1 LIEKRIDFRDIRDT
15 GDEAERLLRSL
26 EESDAQKLQE
36 VQPTSSSTSLSKRD
50 PWEASSGQGH
60 AKGNAH
66 PGLVILI
73 ILLLSIPVIAVVW
86 SGRLPSRTTT
96 SEPALSYQKSCG
108 STYTATGRWW
118 PVLGPSS
125 RVVLARVKQN
135 YCGDAYFNE
144 EGSVQVASFGTRL
157 AAQKFR
163 DRLTDA
169 MGVQFR
175 VGRGR

>member
-1 LIEKRIDFRDIRDT
+1 M
-15 GDEAERLLRSL
+15 
-26 EESDAQKLQE
+26 
-36 VQPTSSSTSLSKRD
+36 
-50 PWEASSGQGH
+50 
-60 AKGNAH
+60 
-66 PGLVILI
+66 
-73 ILLLSIPVIAVVW
+73 
-86 SGRLPSRTTT
+86 
-96 SEPALSYQKSCG
+96 
-108 STYTATGRWW
+108 
-118 PVLGPSS
+118 LGPSS
-125 RVVLARVKQN
+125 RAVLARVKQN

>member
-1 LIEKRIDFRDIRDT
+1 MTEKRFDFRDIRDT

-36 VQPTSSSTSLSKRD
+36 IQPTTSSSPSSGGD
-50 PWEASSGQGH
+50 PWESSSGQGH
-60 AKGNAH
+60 AKGNAN
-66 PGLVILI
+66 PGFVILI
-73 ILLLSIPVIAVVW
+73 ISLLAIPVSAAVW
-86 SGRLPSRTTT
+86 LGRVPPRTTT
-96 SEPALSYQKSCG
+96 SVPALSYRKSCG
-108 STYTATGRWW
+108 STHSATGRWW

-125 RVVLARVKQN
+125 RALLARVKQN

-157 AAQKFR
+157 AAQKFS

>member
-1 LIEKRIDFRDIRDT
+1 MTEKRFDFRDIRDT

-36 VQPTSSSTSLSKRD
+36 IQPTSSLTPISESN
-50 PWEASSGQGH
+50 PWEASSGQGQ

-73 ILLLSIPVIAVVW
+73 ILLLSTPVIAVVW
-86 SGRLPSRTTT
+86 LGRVPPRTTT
-96 SEPALSYQKSCG
+96 SVPALSYRKSCG
-108 STYTATGRWW
+108 STYSASGRWW

-125 RVVLARVKQN
+125 RGVLARVKQN
-135 YCGDAYFNE
+135 FCGDAYFNE

-169 MGVQFR
+169 MDVQFR